1 MLRYGMIV
9 TFRDWTFGSI
19 ERIIRSWPAQ
29 SAQMALT
36 GDYAMTVHQISE
48 LDAFRA
54 RIAEQDKI
62 IAALKAQS
70 DRKLSCKVTDKGGV
84 SVYGLGRFPV
94 TLYASQ
100 WDKLLAGADMVR
112 AFLTANRA
120 LLSTKD

>member
-1 MLRYGMIV
+1 
-9 TFRDWTFGSI
+9 
-19 ERIIRSWPAQ
+19 
-29 SAQMALT
+29 
-36 GDYAMTVHQISE
+36 MTVHQISE
-48 LDAFRA
+48 LDAFKA
-54 RIAEQDKI
+54 RVAEQDKI

-100 WDKLLAGADMVR
+100 WDKLLAHAPMVEG
-112 AFLTANRA
+112 FVNANRA